1 MPVYRV
7 LIKASP
13 QKEVEEVE
21 PTKRRQRIVARV
33 RSLAESPRP
42 PGCEKLSGSEDRY
55 RLRVG
60 RYRVIYS
67 ISDMERIVTVFKV
80 AHRREVYR

>member
-21 PTKRRQRIVARV
+21 PKKLRQRIVARV
-33 RSLAESPRP
+33 RSLAENPRP

-67 ISDMERIVTVFKV
+67 ISDKERIVTVFKV